1 MLRPLKKR
9 PACPPGNEIIPELFE
24 MLHNSQILFDIGMG
38 KECFVLTKKIRVL
51 LVDDEGQFV
60 INMARILKA
69 RGFDVSTA
77 FSGYEA
83 VDAVKYGG
91 GFDVVVLD
99 VKMPGMDGIATLK
112 EIKKWTPD
120 TEVIM
125 LTGHATLSSGTQ
137 AMRKGAY
144 DYLMKPCDIADLTE
158 KIKEAHEAESI
169 KRHPVLWPRKTVREI
184 ALHPLK
190 KLLSDD
196 PLIKALEML
205 GRESGEE
212 AVEEVYI
219 LDNADRLQGV
229 VTKRDLLNEAQKIH
243 PEGSFTWS
251 TLLGNPQGLP
261 EKAVKQIMRHNPI
274 TIQLN
279 GHLTDAANQMIMHKV
294 RCMPVLK
301 SGKAIGIIK
310 LQDVFQYVEHEIE

>member
-1 MLRPLKKR
+1 MSEK
-9 PACPPGNEIIPELFE
+9 
-24 MLHNSQILFDIGMG
+24 
-38 KECFVLTKKIRVL
+38 TRVL
-51 LVDDEGQFV
+51 LVDDEEQFV
-60 INMARILKA
+60 INMARILKV

-83 VDAVKYGG
+83 VDAIKYGG

-112 EIKKWTPD
+112 EIKKWSPD

-125 LTGHATLSSGTQ
+125 LTGHATLSSGTR

-158 KIKEAHEAESI
+158 KIKEAQEAESI

-184 ALHPLK
+184 TLHSLK
-190 KLLSDD
+190 KLLPDE
-196 PLIKALEML
+196 PLVKALEML

-219 LDNADRLQGV
+219 LDNEDRLQGV

-243 PEGSFTWS
+243 PEGSLTWS
-251 TLLGNPQGLP
+251 TLLENPHWLP
-261 EKAVKQIMRHNPI
+261 EKAAKRIMRHDPI

-279 GHLTDAANQMIMHKV
+279 GHLTDAANQMIMNKV

-301 SGKAIGIIK
+301 AGKAIGIIK

>member
-1 MLRPLKKR
+1 MS
-9 PACPPGNEIIPELFE
+9 E
-24 MLHNSQILFDIGMG
+24 
-38 KECFVLTKKIRVL
+38 KIRVL
-51 LVDDEGQFV
+51 LVDDEEQFV
-60 INMARILKA
+60 INMARILKV

-83 VDAVKYGG
+83 VDAIKYGG

-99 VKMPGMDGIATLK
+99 VKMPGMDGISTLK
-112 EIKKWTPD
+112 EIKKWSPD

-184 ALHPLK
+184 TLHSLK
-190 KLLSDD
+190 KLLPDE
-196 PLIKALEML
+196 PLVKALEML
-205 GRESGEE
+205 GRESGEA

-219 LDNADRLQGV
+219 LDRKDRLQGV
-229 VTKRDLLNEAQKIH
+229 ITKRDLINEAQKPH
-243 PEGSFTWS
+243 PEVSLTWS
-251 TLLGNPQGLP
+251 MLLENPHWLP
-261 EKAVKQIMRHNPI
+261 EKAVKQIMRHDPI

-279 GHLTDAANQMIMHKV
+279 GHLTDAANQMIMNKV

-301 SGKAIGIIK
+301 AGKAIGIIK

>member
-1 MLRPLKKR
+1 M
-9 PACPPGNEIIPELFE
+9 N
-24 MLHNSQILFDIGMG
+24 
-38 KECFVLTKKIRVL
+38 KKIRVM
-51 LVDDEGQFV
+51 LVDDEEQFA
-60 INMARILKA
+60 INMARILKV

-83 VDAVKYGG
+83 VDVIKHGG

-112 EIKKWTPD
+112 EIKKWAPD

-144 DYLMKPCDIADLTE
+144 DYLMKPCDIEDLTE
-158 KIKEAHEAESI
+158 KLKEAHEADRI

-190 KLLSDD
+190 MLLPDE
-196 PLIKALEML
+196 PLVKALEML
-205 GRESGEE
+205 GREAGET

-219 LDNADRLQGV
+219 VDHEDRLQGV
-229 VTKRDLLNEAQKIH
+229 VTRKDLLNEAKKIH
-243 PEGSFTWS
+243 PQASLRWFK
-251 TLLGNPQGLP
+251 LLENPHWLP
-261 EKAVKQIMRHNPI
+261 EKATKQIMRHDPI

-279 GHLTDAANQMIMHKV
+279 GSLTDAANQMIMNKV

-301 SGKAIGIIK
+301 SGRAIGVIK

>member
-1 MLRPLKKR
+1 M
-9 PACPPGNEIIPELFE
+9 
-24 MLHNSQILFDIGMG
+24 
-38 KECFVLTKKIRVL
+38 TRVL
-51 LVDDEGQFV
+51 LVDDEEQFV
-60 INMARILKA
+60 INMARILKL

-83 VDAVKYGG
+83 VDTIKYGG

-112 EIKKWTPD
+112 EIKKWAPD

-144 DYLMKPCDIADLTE
+144 DYLMKPCDIEDLTE
-158 KIKEAHEAESI
+158 KLKEAHEAENI

-184 ALHPLK
+184 TLHSLN
-190 KLLSDD
+190 KLLFDD
-196 PLIKALEML
+196 PLIKALEMM
-205 GRESGEE
+205 GRASGEA
-212 AVEEVYI
+212 AVEEVYV
-219 LDNADRLQGV
+219 LDRDDRVLGV
-229 VTKRDLLNEAQKIH
+229 VTKRDLISEAQKVH
-243 PEGSFTWS
+243 PEASLTWPK
-251 TLLGNPQGLP
+251 LLKNPQWLP
-261 EKAVKQIMRHNPI
+261 QKTLNQIMRHDPI

-279 GHLTDAANQMIMHKV
+279 GYLTDAANQMIMNKV
-294 RCMPVLK
+294 RCMPVLR

-310 LQDVFQYVEHEIE
+310 MQDVFQHVDHEIE